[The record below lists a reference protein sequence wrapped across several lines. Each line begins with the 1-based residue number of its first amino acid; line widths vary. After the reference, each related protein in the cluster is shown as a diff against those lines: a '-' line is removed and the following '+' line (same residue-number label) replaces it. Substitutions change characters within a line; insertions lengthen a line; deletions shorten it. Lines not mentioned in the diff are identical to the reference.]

1 MVDRE
6 RMQFATAADWEAWM
20 EQHFDDP
27 HYTVGV
33 GLIIAKKG
41 SPVTTIATVDALDVA
56 LSFGWIDGI
65 RNSIDEHF
73 FLQSYMPRRPRSTW
87 SQVNRVKVAALI
99 AAGRMR
105 PSGQLEIDRAMADGR
120 WDAAYG
126 TSKTIELPD
135 DLAAAIAASP
145 AAAEFFP
152 LLTSQ
157 NRFAILFRV
166 GQAKRPETRE
176 RNIAK
181 FVEQLERGETI
192 YPQRAKQQP

>member
-1 MVDRE
+1 
-6 RMQFATAADWEAWM
+6 MQFDTAADWEQWL
-20 EQHFDDP
+20 EKHFDDP
-27 HYTVGV
+27 EFAVGV
-33 GLIIAKKG
+33 GLVISKKG
-41 SPVTTIATVDALDVA
+41 SPVTTLAVVDALDVA

-105 PSGQLEIDRAMADGR
+105 PSGQLEIDRAKADGR

-126 TSKTIELPD
+126 TSKTIEVPD

-166 GQAKRPETRE
+166 GQAKKQETRD

-181 FVEQLERGETI
+181 FVEMLERGETV
-192 YPQRAKQQP
+192 YPQRAKPQP